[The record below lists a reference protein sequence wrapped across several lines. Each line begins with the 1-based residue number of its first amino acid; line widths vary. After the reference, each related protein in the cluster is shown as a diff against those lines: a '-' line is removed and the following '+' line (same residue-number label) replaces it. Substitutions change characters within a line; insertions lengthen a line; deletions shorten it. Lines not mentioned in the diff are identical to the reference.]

1 MSRLDQLQYPQLRI
15 HGPLTAFFPGAEFMK
30 PVANGDWQMGQSKQF
45 LEHLQSNQHPLSTVE
60 METIKA
66 YLPRSF
72 ALYYTQR
79 HLEEATGA
87 IPTHYLLYYAT
98 RTFYLLTIFTVQK
111 VLKGVE
117 GEVRSGRPGVEC
129 PFLLLRIVLELCVSI
144 NGYRDISAGTADVCV
159 WKIHCCI
166 IAVKVRSATLG

>member
-30 PVANGDWQMGQSKQF
+30 PVANGDLQMGQSKQF
-45 LEHLQSNQHPLSTVE
+45 LEH
-60 METIKA
+60 
-66 YLPRSF
+66 LPRSF

>member
-30 PVANGDWQMGQSKQF
+30 PVANGDLQMGQSKQF
-45 LEHLQSNQHPLSTVE
+45 LEH
-60 METIKA
+60 
-66 YLPRSF
+66 LPRSF

-166 IAVKVRSATLG
+166 IAVKVRSATLA